1 MGLKSQSRKKP
12 VASTSDISHK
22 HRTSMGVSFITPL
35 AFGLLPAR
43 SNLRF
48 EYSAVFKSFS
58 SVRPVYG
65 KYKIK
70 IYTFI
75 QDLAAYS
82 YQLSRNGEVIDFSN
96 ISLNDQNELRTGL
109 FSRLPVRNVFGFS
122 STSSQTVY
130 IQTTPSGESRRGVDP
145 TSLDCYLGLPAN
157 YVPTQDLYGSGSA
170 SYPNSVNSTITPF
183 QKSAIFEL
191 MYLDIVRNYMVNRQ
205 FPYALW
211 RGWGLYGAGGS
222 GTEEVVPMYK
232 AITLKKLD
240 DFFEDVYVGQTRGE
254 SENYDIVSSSNYP
267 YKALKVNTTYYA
279 HQAVPHGKLFL
290 SMYEPDIN
298 NSWLSNQNYSS
309 LQTLSRINA
318 DLSPT
323 TSILY
328 QDIIS
333 MSHQYTFMQRL
344 FMSGGLIDD
353 WLYSEYGT
361 RGRNSC
367 PRLIHSR
374 VTDYVFDDV
383 ISNAETEQASLGD
396 RGGLGYGSSY
406 GESPEIR
413 TNGRYVAYMQVACI
427 VPEVGY
433 FQGVDHLLNVTDLGR
448 FPLPDYSNVSMES
461 RLAEQVLAVPVV
473 YDSDGNQIYTPTRAD
488 YINESNTLSYLIK
501 ADTSLG
507 WQTFYSPW
515 RSRVDRVTGEL
526 CNTMRDWVFLRDY
539 HNPYLIDASDI
550 SDYAGIAANF
560 FPYVFPEEYQYIYA
574 AGSDDVGRTDPF
586 QVNYRMADAKQVLPI
601 ENITM
606 IKAI

>member
-1 MGLKSQSRKKP
+1 
-12 VASTSDISHK
+12 
-22 HRTSMGVSFITPL
+22 MGVSFITPL
-35 AFGLLPAR
+35 AFGVLPAR
-43 SNLRF
+43 SSLSF
-48 EYSAVFKSFS
+48 EYSAIFKSFA

-82 YQLSRNGEVIDFSN
+82 YQLARNGEVIDFSN
-96 ISLNDQNELRTGL
+96 LSLNDSETLLTGI
-109 FSRLPVRNVFGFS
+109 FSRLPVRNIYGYAATS
-122 STSSQTVY
+122 GGTAYTSTSPLSESQ
-130 IQTTPSGESRRGVDP
+130 RGVDP

-157 YVPTQDLYGSGSA
+157 YIATSGLYGTA
-170 SYPNSVNSTITPF
+170 SSSFEHSVNSTVNPM

-191 MYLDIVRNYMVNRQ
+191 MYLDIIRNYMVNRQ

-211 RGWGLYGAGGS
+211 RGWGLTGSAGS
-222 GTEEVVPMYK
+222 GSETPTPMYK
-232 AITLKKLD
+232 AISLKKLD
-240 DFFEDVYVGQTRGE
+240 DFFEDVYAGQVRGE
-254 SENYDIVSSSNYP
+254 SQNFDIALSANYP
-267 YKALKVNTTYYA
+267 YKALEYNGAYYS

-328 QDIIS
+328 QEIIS

-353 WLYSEYGT
+353 WLYAEYSVNGK
-361 RGRNSC
+361 NSC

-396 RGGLGYGSSY
+396 RGGLGYGSNY
-406 GESPEIR
+406 GETATIK
-413 TNGRYVAYMQVACI
+413 TNGRYVAYMQIACI

-461 RLAEQVLAVPVV
+461 RLAEQVLAVPIVT
-473 YDSDGNQIYTPTRAD
+473 DSSGNQIYNPTRAD
-488 YINESNTLSYLIK
+488 YINSSNSFSYLTK
-501 ADTSLG
+501 ADASLG

-526 CNTMRDWVFLRDY
+526 CNTMRDWVFLRDF
-539 HNPYLIDASDI
+539 HNPYVIDTSDI
-550 SDYAGIAANF
+550 SSYAGIAANF
-560 FPYVFPEEYQYIYA
+560 FPYVFPEEYQYVYA
-574 AGSDDVGRTDPF
+574 AGSMDVGRTDPF
-586 QVNYRMADAKQVLPI
+586 QVNFKMAKAKQVLPI